1 MAFNVEN
8 LFDARDDPGK
18 SDETYLPA
26 NKKKAKAHITKCEQI
41 TVRRWREQCLYW
53 DWNEVVVEKKLRAV
67 SDAIKQVN
75 DGLGPDII
83 ALQEVALQ

>member
-8 LFDARDDPGK
+8 LFDAKDDPGK

-26 NKKKAKAHITKCEQI
+26 NKKKAKAHITKCKQI

-53 DWNEVVVEKKLRAV
+53 DWNEVVVEKNYALLATPLSKSMMV
-67 SDAIKQVN
+67 SVQTLLPSRK
-75 DGLGPDII
+75 
-83 ALQEVALQ
+83 

>member
-1 MAFNVEN
+1 MIKIRTLITKRSVEIALFALSVILSLSFSVQASAEPISIMAFNVEN

-41 TVRRWREQCLYW
+41 TVRRWREQCLY
-53 DWNEVVVEKKLRAV
+53 
-67 SDAIKQVN
+67 
-75 DGLGPDII
+75 
-83 ALQEVALQ
+83 